1 MSYNIKKNI
10 KIPKIYSQR
19 RSRLIKGGGQHDELG
34 MGNNE
39 DKNQMD
45 DDFEIAFPGARA
57 QAAAARARAEAAA
70 AAAAAAAR
78 ARAEAIERAAAQPD
92 AIAARNNVFKMIYI
106 RQMQDI
112 LRTLPQPTYLQQMS
126 GNADIINHRNDLEA
140 MYTVMRN
147 HFAQG
152 PFTYDATKDVLF
164 DIFEHPHFDKINVN
178 RYFDDNENSRRCK
191 HFMKKIC
198 DLRMNK
204 NVQTSTRC
212 DKFVQAVH
220 DHRYHPANE
229 ERDEE
234 GYVEMREFGGN
245 KRKSNKRMIIK
256 SNKRMIKRKSN
267 KRKTN
272 KIIK

>member
-1 MSYNIKKNI
+1 MEKD
-10 KIPKIYSQR
+10 
-19 RSRLIKGGGQHDELG
+19 L
-34 MGNNE
+34 
-39 DKNQMD
+39 
-45 DDFEIAFPGARA
+45 EIAFPGARA
-57 QAAAARARAEAAA
+57 RAAQAAAERARAEAAERAAA

-92 AIAARNNVFKMIYI
+92 AIAARNNVVKMIYV

-112 LRTLPQPTYLQQMS
+112 LQSLPQPTNLQKMS

-164 DIFEHPHFDKINVN
+164 DIFDHPHFDKINVN

-198 DLRMNK
+198 DFRMNK

-212 DKFVQAVH
+212 DNFVQAVNE
-220 DHRYHPANE
+220 HRYPPANE
-229 ERDEE
+229 ERDED
-234 GYVEMREFGGN
+234 YVEMREIGG
-245 KRKSNKRMIIK
+245 KSNKRK

-272 KIIK
+272 KIRK